1 MGKGMVKRAASYRTV
16 QNFLEAEAERV
27 KQQAESAGAEEGF
40 VGLRTRSARA
50 ANATGGR
57 PTETFVHLSSSPSP
71 DGPRNS
77 LRLHGRRHFNR
88 GLFVIDL
95 RHIPAGCGTKIKV

>member
-50 ANATGGR
+50 ANALVLLLQEKATAANGEIGPEEFKEGLTELGVCGADEDTR
-57 PTETFVHLSSSPSP
+57 GAPHPTPMTPP
-71 DGPRNS
+71 
-77 LRLHGRRHFNR
+77 
-88 GLFVIDL
+88 
-95 RHIPAGCGTKIKV
+95 